1 MLNMDDSTKHAL
13 DFASIFTAIGT
24 LLSWLPHLAALFTI
38 VWTGIRIY
46 ETKTVQNW
54 LVRRR
59 NMATLKPFL
68 VNEKEA
74 KKEKPVKPEAF
85 DAKAHREK
93 IKAME
98 QDNASKK

>member
-46 ETKTVQNW
+46 ETKTVQAW
-54 LVRRR
+54 VKRR
-59 NMATLKPFL
+59 
-68 VNEKEA
+68 
-74 KKEKPVKPEAF
+74 KEKLVVPEAF

-93 IKAME
+93 IKSME
-98 QDNASKK
+98 QDDASKE

>member
-1 MLNMDDSTKHAL
+1 MDEPTKHAV
-13 DFASIFTAIGT
+13 DAASVFTAVGSI
-24 LLSWLPHLAALFTI
+24 LAWLPAIAALFTI

-98 QDNASKK
+98 QNDASKE